1 MNPIKSSFLPA
12 LLALLSLPAAAA
24 TLTYDRDL
32 PQAQFAAAEIRA
44 ALAAAEKPA
53 PPIGLITDPSLP
65 PQAYRIQSAS
75 TGVTISGGDP
85 RGIIYGALE
94 LVERIRFGQNIH
106 NLDTITG
113 SPHIERRGLK
123 FNIPL
128 DIRTPSYQDAG
139 DAAQTNIAEMWH
151 MDFWREYLDHMARFR
166 YNALTLWNPHPF
178 PSMIKMED
186 YPDVALQDVCGT
198 SLPIDTDR
206 PDEPVAK
213 FIAGCGVSQAV
224 LDNLIVLKK
233 MTIEEKIEH
242 WREVMAYAKS
252 RGIDIYFITWSIK
265 LNAVAPPGWY
275 RRQENKQ
282 GENGLYGINNDQEN
296 PRTIKYLRAAVKE
309 FILTY
314 PDLAG
319 IGLTAGE
326 NMEDRADEYDRVNW
340 HWMTY
345 GEGILDAKKEQ
356 PDREIRIIHRA
367 WQAGWDKVMDQFV
380 DRYPDPVDFSF
391 KYARARMYATPAPR
405 WADGFVSDLREYKVK
420 SWWNIRNDDIFHFRW
435 GDPEYA
441 RAFIRNLPP
450 SDVTAGYHMG
460 SDSTVWA
467 REFISTRPNTPRDL
481 EIHKHW
487 YNFMLFGRLGYD
499 PDLPSETILALLQLR
514 FPETDAAPLSSAWA
528 TASKIVPAVNRFH
541 WRNWDFMWA
550 VEGCLDLRKGFHDVN
565 DFIGIPPME
574 GSGLMSIPD
583 YIASYRNDQ
592 HPTGLTPYEVAHQ
605 LQDWAD
611 ESLSYVKSMRQSG
624 LVMGKELSELL
635 YDMQAMSCLGHYYAS
650 KILGATHLHRFRQG
664 GSQSDKQNAID
675 ALEDA
680 LAHWKAYAAAA
691 TANYRPQF
699 MAKTRTIDW
708 IRLTDDV
715 RHDIEIARHATRD

>member
-1 MNPIKSSFLPA
+1 MRSPIPTII
-12 LLALLSLPAAAA
+12 LALSSLFINQGLSAQI
-24 TLTYDRDL
+24 TYDSTL
-32 PQAQFAAAEIRA
+32 PQAAFAASE
-44 ALAAAEKPA
+44 
-53 PPIGLITDPSLP
+53 
-65 PQAYRIQSAS
+65 IQSALDDTQATPPNITLKTAPDLS
-75 TGVTISGGDP
+75 PQSYRITSNSKQITISGGDP
-85 RGIIYGALE
+85 RGLIYGSLE
-94 LVERIRFGQNIH
+94 LAERIRFGQDLQ

-113 SPHIERRGLK
+113 TPHIERRGLK

-139 DAAQTNIAEMWH
+139 DAAQINIAEMWN

-166 YNALTLWNPHPF
+166 YNSLTLWNPHPF
-178 PSMIKMED
+178 PSMIKLEE
-186 YPDVALQDVCGT
+186 YPEIALQDVCGT

-213 FIAGCGVSQAV
+213 FIAGCGVSQEV
-224 LDNLIVLKK
+224 LDNLIILKK

-265 LNAVAPPGWY
+265 LNGIAPPGWY

-296 PRTIKYLRAAVKE
+296 PRTIKYLRAAVKK
-309 FILTY
+309 FVLTY

-326 NMEDRADEYDRVNW
+326 NMEDRDDQYDRVNW

-345 GEGILDAKKEQ
+345 GQGIMDAKKEQ
-356 PDREIRIIHRA
+356 PGREVRLIHRA
-367 WQAGWDKVMDQFV
+367 WQAGWDKVMSQFV
-380 DRYPDPVDFSF
+380 DKYPDPVDFSF
-391 KYARARMYATPAPR
+391 KYARARMYSTPAPR
-405 WADGFVSDLREYKVK
+405 WADGFIEDLRKYDVK

-441 RAFIRNLPP
+441 RAFIKNLPP
-450 SDVTAGYHMG
+450 ADVTAGYHMG

-499 PDLPSETILALLQLR
+499 PELPANTITQLLQLR
-514 FPETDAAPLSSAWA
+514 FPETDANRLAQAWA
-528 TASKIVPAVNRFH
+528 TASKIIPTVNKFH

-565 DFIGIPPME
+565 DFINIPPME
-574 GSGLMSIPD
+574 GSGYMSIPD

-592 HPTGLTPYEVAHQ
+592 HPTGLTPYELAHQ
-605 LQDWAD
+605 IQAWAD
-611 ESLSYVKSMRQSG
+611 ESLDYVKSLRDSDLIMS
-624 LVMGKELSELL
+624 KELSELL
-635 YDMQAMSCLGHYYAS
+635 YDIQAMSYLGHYYAS
-650 KILGATHLHRFRQG
+650 KILGATHLRRYRQG
-664 GSQSDKQNAID
+664 GSSTDKQNAID
-675 ALEDA
+675 TLEDA

-699 MAKTRTIDW
+699 MSKTRTIDW

-715 RHDIEIARHATRD
+715 RHDIEIARQAKR